1 MQWGWNVVLTGFSCL
16 VTFPAGSFQI
26 ENEVLHVQPQLRNGF
41 LDEPQDVP
49 LTGVSGF
56 LPEPEEGTFTRIGLN
71 DFYDLLMEQQEQM

>member
-1 MQWGWNVVLTGFSCL
+1 MVV
-16 VTFPAGSFQI
+16 FPASHALTTAMAEARSFRDA
-26 ENEVLHVQPQLRNGF
+26 VRAF